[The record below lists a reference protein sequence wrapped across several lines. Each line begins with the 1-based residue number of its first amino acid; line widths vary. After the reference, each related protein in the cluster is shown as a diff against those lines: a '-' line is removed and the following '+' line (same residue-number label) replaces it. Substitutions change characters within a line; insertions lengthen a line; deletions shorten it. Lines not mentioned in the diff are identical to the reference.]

1 MHYASPMNTEQI
13 INILYKRLI
22 GGKLTADESAMLDS
36 WIAGNP
42 DQRRQMIDR
51 LSDPER
57 LAEDYRMR
65 AMIDKSRPQAEMER
79 RLGISSA
86 EMATDSAKNKW
97 RSFMLKAGAVAA
109 CVAIVIELAFLFKKH
124 QQDSSSPIL
133 ASIETPLSPLK
144 IEALGPGSSKA
155 VVTIE
160 TGDTI
165 HLSSPDSQERLAAKA
180 TEGPLQIDVPRGGE
194 FVVTLEDSTR
204 VWLNSASRLIYPAH
218 FASDSRKVA
227 LEGEAYFE
235 VTHNKKVPF
244 IVESYGQKV
253 RVYGTE
259 FNIRAYPEDGMV
271 YTTLSSG
278 SISLTPATGG
288 GEVFRSPGKQA
299 VFDKETSKASIRNV
313 DLERVTG
320 WRHGRFVFEEQSLRQ
335 IMQDLS
341 RWYDFRYEF
350 ADEDAA
356 ETIFMGSIPR
366 YSNFKTAIAILE
378 KSGGLS
384 FKVKD
389 DIIIIS
395 KQ

>member
-1 MHYASPMNTEQI
+1 MTTEQI
-13 INILYKRLI
+13 INILYKRLV
-22 GGKLTADESAMLDS
+22 GGKLTADEDAMLNA
-36 WIAGNP
+36 WIKENP
-42 DQRRQMIDR
+42 CERQSMIDK
-51 LSDPER
+51 LSDPAR
-57 LAEDYRMR
+57 LADDYRMR
-65 AMIDKSRPQAEMER
+65 ALIDTGRPQKEMER
-79 RLGISSA
+79 RLGISSEA
-86 EMATDSAKNKW
+86 EVSASKNKW
-97 RSFMLKAGAVAA
+97 RSVMLKASVAAACAAVIFGVALFLKSNQGGQEDRVLAVAEMPA
-109 CVAIVIELAFLFKKH
+109 
-124 QQDSSSPIL
+124 
-133 ASIETPLSPLK
+133 SPLR
-144 IEALGPGSSKA
+144 IDALGPGSSRA
-155 VVTIE
+155 IVTTE

-165 HLSSPDSQERLAAKA
+165 HLSSKDSQERLAAKA

-218 FASDSRKVA
+218 FASDSRKVE

-235 VTHNKKVPF
+235 VAHNKDIPF

-271 YTTLSSG
+271 YTTLSTG

-288 GEVFRSPGKQA
+288 GEVFLSPGKQA
-299 VFDKETSKASIRNV
+299 IFDKETSKASIRNV

-389 DIIIIS
+389 NLIIIS
-395 KQ
+395 SQP

>member
-1 MHYASPMNTEQI
+1 MTTEQI
-13 INILYKRLI
+13 IKILYKRLV
-22 GGKLTADESAMLDS
+22 GGKLTADEDAMLNA
-36 WIAGNP
+36 WIKENP
-42 DQRRQMIDR
+42 CERQSMIDK
-51 LSDPER
+51 LSDPAR
-57 LAEDYRMR
+57 LADDYRMR
-65 AMIDKSRPQAEMER
+65 ALIDTVRPQNEMER
-79 RLGISSA
+79 RIGISSEA
-86 EMATDSAKNKW
+86 EVSASKNKW
-97 RSFMLKAGAVAA
+97 RSFMLKAGVAAA
-109 CVAIVIELAFLFKKH
+109 CVAVIISISFFFKNNQGGQEDRTLAVAEM
-124 QQDSSSPIL
+124 P
-133 ASIETPLSPLK
+133 AYPLS
-144 IEALGPGSSKA
+144 IEALGPGSSRA
-155 VVTIE
+155 IVTTE

-165 HLSSPDSQERLAAKA
+165 HLSSKDSQERLVAKA

-218 FASDSRKVA
+218 FASDSRKVE

-235 VTHNKKVPF
+235 VTHNKDIPF

-271 YTTLSSG
+271 YTTLSTG
-278 SISLTPATGG
+278 SISLTPVTGG
-288 GEVFRSPGKQA
+288 GEVFLSPGKQA
-299 VFDKETSKASIRNV
+299 IFDKETSKASIRNV

-320 WRHGRFVFEEQSLRQ
+320 WRHGRFVFEEQTLRQ

-384 FKVKD
+384 FKVRD
-389 DIIIIS
+389 NLIEIS
-395 KQ
+395 KQQ

>member
-1 MHYASPMNTEQI
+1 MTTEQI
-13 INILYKRLI
+13 INILYKRLV
-22 GGKLTADESAMLDS
+22 GGKLTADEDAMLNA
-36 WIAGNP
+36 WIKENP
-42 DQRRQMIDR
+42 CERQSMIDK
-51 LSDPER
+51 LSDPAH
-57 LAEDYRMR
+57 LADDYRMR
-65 AMIDKSRPQAEMER
+65 SLIDTARPQKEMER
-79 RLGISSA
+79 RLGISSEA
-86 EMATDSAKNKW
+86 EISATKSKW
-97 RSFMLKAGAVAA
+97 RSFMLKAGVAAACACVIFGVALFFKSNQGGVEDRVLAVAEMPA
-109 CVAIVIELAFLFKKH
+109 
-124 QQDSSSPIL
+124 SPL
-133 ASIETPLSPLK
+133 RIET
-144 IEALGPGSSKA
+144 LGPGRSRA
-155 VVTIE
+155 IVTTE

-165 HLSSPDSQERLAAKA
+165 HLSSKDSQERLAAKA

-218 FASDSRKVA
+218 FASDSRKVE

-235 VTHNKKVPF
+235 VTHDKDIPF
-244 IVESYGQKV
+244 IVESYGQRVK
-253 RVYGTE
+253 VYGTE

-271 YTTLSSG
+271 YTTLSTG

-288 GEVFRSPGKQA
+288 GEVFLSPGKQA
-299 VFDKETSKASIRNV
+299 IFDKETSKASIRNV

-335 IMQDLS
+335 IMRDLS
-341 RWYDFRYEF
+341 RWYDFQYEF

-389 DIIIIS
+389 NSIIIS
-395 KQ
+395 SQP